1 MMKKAAL
8 IFTLITCILA
18 ACGSPSSRQAVSGT
32 QSIETIRLPMGFR
45 ENIQFAPLYVAEEKG
60 YFEEVG
66 LNIDF
71 DYSAEND
78 NLALVGAGER
88 QFAIVSGEQVL
99 LARKQ
104 GLPVVYVLAWWQDYP
119 VAVTALASN
128 QINSPED
135 LKGKRIGL
143 PGLFGASYIGLRA
156 LLAAGNLKEED
167 VILDSIGYNQVEA
180 LAAGQE
186 DAVVVYA
193 NNEPIQLAAM
203 GYPVDTLR
211 VADYVQLASNGL
223 ITNEKTIAENPDL
236 VRRMVQAIRKGIA
249 DTIADPEEA
258 YRISEEYVDG
268 LSDLD
273 KDIQM
278 DILKAS
284 IELWR
289 TEVIGQSQLEAW
301 ENMHQVLVEMGSIPA
316 SLDVNQAFTNQFIN
330 P

>member
-1 MMKKAAL
+1 MKKVTL
-8 IFTLITCILA
+8 IFTLITLILA
-18 ACGSPSSRQAVSGT
+18 ACGSGGT
-32 QSIETIRLPMGFR
+32 QQPASEAQNIQTIRLPMGFR
-45 ENIQFAPLYVAEEKG
+45 ENIQFAPFYVAEEKG

-78 NLALVGAGER
+78 NIALVGAGER
-88 QFAIVSGEQVL
+88 QFAVVSGEQVL

-119 VAVTALASN
+119 VAVSALTSSN
-128 QINSPED
+128 INSLAD

-156 LLAAGNLKEED
+156 LLAAGGLKEED

-193 NNEPIQLAAM
+193 NNEPIQLAAN
-203 GYPVDTLR
+203 GYPVNTLR
-211 VADYVQLASNGL
+211 VADYVELASNGL
-223 ITNEKTIAENPDL
+223 ITNENTAAENPDL
-236 VRRMVQAIRKGIA
+236 VRRMTQAIIKGIA
-249 DTIADPEEA
+249 DTIEDPEEA
-258 YRISEEYVDG
+258 YEISKEYVDG
-268 LSDLD
+268 LSNLD

-284 IELWR
+284 IDFWR
-289 TEVIGQSQLEAW
+289 AQVLGESRPEAW
-301 ENMHQVLVEMGSIPA
+301 ENMHRVLVDMGSIPA
-316 SLDVNQAFTNQFIN
+316 DLDVSQAYTNIFVS

>member
-1 MMKKAAL
+1 MKKATL
-8 IFTLITCILA
+8 LLTLITLLLS
-18 ACGSPSSRQAVSGT
+18 ACSSAGT
-32 QSIETIRLPMGFR
+32 QQAGEEPQNIQTIRLPMGFR
-45 ENIQFAPLYVAEEKG
+45 ENIQFAPFYVAEEKG

-78 NLALVGAGER
+78 NMALVGAGER
-88 QFAIVSGEQVL
+88 EFAVVSGEQVL

-119 VAVTALASN
+119 VAVTALTASE
-128 QINSPED
+128 INSPAD

-156 LLAAGNLKEED
+156 LLAAGGLKEED

-193 NNEPIQLAAM
+193 NNEPIQLAAN
-203 GYPVDTLR
+203 GYPVTTVR
-211 VADYVQLASNGL
+211 VADYVELASNGL

-236 VRRMVQAIRKGIA
+236 VRRMTQAIIKGIA
-249 DTIADPEEA
+249 DTIENPEEA
-258 YRISEEYVDG
+258 YQISEKYVDG

-273 KDIQM
+273 KTIQM
-278 DILKAS
+278 DILNAS
-284 IELWR
+284 IDLWR
-289 TEVIGQSQLEAW
+289 AEVLGLSRPEAW
-301 ENMHQVLVEMGSIPA
+301 ENMHRVLVDMGSIPA
-316 SLDVNQAFTNQFIN
+316 ELDVMQAYTNQFVS

>member
-1 MMKKAAL
+1 MKKAIL
-8 IFTLITCILA
+8 ILTLITLLLA
-18 ACGSPSSRQAVSGT
+18 ACGGAGNQQAESE
-32 QSIETIRLPMGFR
+32 QKNIQTIRLPMGFR
-45 ENIQFAPLYVAEEKG
+45 ENIQFAPFYVAEEKG

-66 LNIDF
+66 LNMDF

-78 NLALVGAGER
+78 NMALVGAGER
-88 QFAIVSGEQVL
+88 QFAVVSGEQVL

-119 VAVTALASN
+119 VAVTALTSSN
-128 QINSPED
+128 INSLAD

-156 LLAAGNLKEED
+156 LLAAGGLKEED

-193 NNEPIQLAAM
+193 NNEPIQLAAK
-203 GYPVDTLR
+203 GYQVNTLH
-211 VADYVQLASNGL
+211 VSDYVELASNGL

-236 VRRMVQAIRKGIA
+236 VRRMSQAITKGIA
-249 DTIADPEEA
+249 DTIDDPEEA
-258 YRISEEYVDG
+258 YQISLEYVDG
-268 LSDLD
+268 LADLD

-278 DILKAS
+278 DILNAS

-289 TEVIGQSQLEAW
+289 AEILGQSRPEAW
-301 ENMHQVLVEMGSIPA
+301 ENMHRVLVEMGSIPA
-316 SLDVNQAFTNQFIN
+316 DLDVNQAYTNQFVG